1 VLHENVEMVGLPL
14 AGVDLPN
21 VESCGFG
28 SDAAEGVL
36 LVDWEEDESVVEELA
51 VAAAAAA
58 EVEVANVLPG
68 YYHLD
73 DSGNCSV
80 LYFEHFRHGGCHA
93 EMVAEKEKD
102 DIVVVAAAADVVAGT
117 DFRLWVFCW

>member
-1 VLHENVEMVGLPL
+1 M
-14 AGVDLPN
+14 
-21 VESCGFG
+21 
-28 SDAAEGVL
+28 
-36 LVDWEEDESVVEELA
+36 VEELA

-58 EVEVANVLPG
+58 VVEVANVLLG

-102 DIVVVAAAADVVAGT
+102 GIVAVAVAVAAADDVVAGT
-117 DFRLWVFCW
+117 DFHLWVFCW

>member
-1 VLHENVEMVGLPL
+1 M
-14 AGVDLPN
+14 
-21 VESCGFG
+21 
-28 SDAAEGVL
+28 
-36 LVDWEEDESVVEELA
+36 VEELA

-58 EVEVANVLPG
+58 VVEVANVLLG

-102 DIVVVAAAADVVAGT
+102 GIVAVAVAAVAVAAAAAADDDVVAGT
-117 DFRLWVFCW
+117 DFHLWVFCW

>member
-1 VLHENVEMVGLPL
+1 M
-14 AGVDLPN
+14 
-21 VESCGFG
+21 
-28 SDAAEGVL
+28 
-36 LVDWEEDESVVEELA
+36 VEELA

-58 EVEVANVLPG
+58 AAVVEVANVLLG

-102 DIVVVAAAADVVAGT
+102 GIVAVAAAAAAAAAADDVVAGT
-117 DFRLWVFCW
+117 DFHLWVFCW

>member
-1 VLHENVEMVGLPL
+1 MVGLLL
-14 AGVDLPN
+14 AGVDLRY
-21 VESCGFG
+21 VESCGFDF
-28 SDAAEGVL
+28 DAAEGVL
-36 LVDWEEDESVVEELA
+36 RVDWEEDESVVAELA
-51 VAAAAAA
+51 VAAAAA

-93 EMVAEKEKD
+93 EKVAEKETD
-102 DIVVVAAAADVVAGT
+102 DIAVVAPAAGDVVAGA
-117 DFRLWVFCW
+117 DFRLYVFC

>member
-1 VLHENVEMVGLPL
+1 M
-14 AGVDLPN
+14 
-21 VESCGFG
+21 
-28 SDAAEGVL
+28 
-36 LVDWEEDESVVEELA
+36 VEELA

-58 EVEVANVLPG
+58 VVEVANVLLG

-102 DIVVVAAAADVVAGT
+102 GIVAVAAAAAAAADDVVAGT
-117 DFRLWVFCW
+117 DFHLWVFCW

>member
-1 VLHENVEMVGLPL
+1 M
-14 AGVDLPN
+14 
-21 VESCGFG
+21 
-28 SDAAEGVL
+28 
-36 LVDWEEDESVVEELA
+36 VEELA

-58 EVEVANVLPG
+58 AAVVEVANVLLG

-102 DIVVVAAAADVVAGT
+102 GIVAVAAAAAADDVVAGT
-117 DFRLWVFCW
+117 DFHLWVFCW